1 MAHKQ
6 VLFRSAA
13 REKILRGTAQLADF
27 IRVTLGPRSKSVL
40 IEKKWGAP
48 IVCNDGVTIAKEF
61 DLKDPEENLGAR
73 MLRQAAEKTGEMVGD
88 GTSTSTILAH
98 AIFADG
104 VRNVVAGA
112 SAIDI
117 KRGLD
122 RATKRAVE
130 TLRALSRPVKTRR
143 ETAQVAAISAHNDA
157 AIGELVADA
166 LEKVGSEGV
175 ITVEESKTTETALDV
190 VEGMQFDHGFL
201 SPYFITNPEK
211 MEAEMEDVLVL
222 ISDRKI
228 GILKDLLPLLDEV
241 AKSGRPLLVVA
252 EDVEGEALAT
262 LIVNH
267 IRGGLKSCAV
277 KAPGFGDRR
286 KAMLEDI
293 AVLTG
298 GQVVSEDLGLKL
310 EHVAINQLGRAKRIV
325 VDKENT
331 TIIGGAGDRKQIDA
345 RVEQIRREIDKAT
358 SDYDKEKL
366 QERLAKLAGGVAVV
380 RVGAPSESEMKSKKE
395 AFDDAISATKAAVAE
410 GIVPGGGLALLR
422 CVDAVV
428 QEESKCEGD
437 EKTGVQIL
445 KRALEVPTRQIAEN
459 SAVDGGVVVARM
471 LGGKGN
477 EGFDAGRKEYVDLI
491 EAGIIDPTKVVRIA
505 LENAVS
511 VASILLLTEA
521 TMTEIPEDTKKP
533 DRRAGNGAIGFLQM
547 PLFDPSPRGRKSSC
561 SCRELYAFF
570 FLVAPL
576 PAVCA
581 RKAAGLADC
590 KLLTQTQNISDDFL
604 HLKISQVR
612 VRHAFLGI

>member
-13 REKILRGTAQLADF
+13 RDKILRGTTQLADAV
-27 IRVTLGPRSKSVL
+27 RVTLGPRSKAVL

-73 MLRQAAEKTGEMVGD
+73 MLRQAAEKTGDMVGD

-122 RATKRAVE
+122 RAAKCAIE
-130 TLRALSRPVKTRR
+130 ALRAMSRPVKTRK
-143 ETAQVAAISAHNDA
+143 EKAQVGAISAHNDP

-166 LEKVGSEGV
+166 MDKVGGEGV

-190 VEGMQFDHGFL
+190 VEGMQFDRGFL

-211 MEAEMEDVLVL
+211 MEAVIEDALIL

-228 GILKDLLPLLDEV
+228 SALKDMIPLLEQV
-241 AKSGRPLLVVA
+241 AKSARPLLVVA
-252 EDVEGEALAT
+252 EDVEGEAFAT
-262 LIVNH
+262 LIVNQ
-267 IRGGLKSCAV
+267 IRGALKSCAV

-293 AVLTG
+293 AALTG
-298 GQVVSEDLGLKL
+298 GQVVSEDLGVKL
-310 EHVAINQLGRAKRIV
+310 EHVAIEQLGRAKRIV
-325 VDKENT
+325 VDKDNT
-331 TIIGGAGDRKQIDA
+331 TIIGGAGNRKQIDG
-345 RVEQIRREIDKAT
+345 RIEQIRREIEKTT
-358 SDYDKEKL
+358 SDYDREKL
-366 QERLAKLAGGVAVV
+366 QERLAKLAGGVAVI

-395 AFDDAISATKAAVAE
+395 ALDDAISATKAAVAE

-422 CVDAVV
+422 CVKALT
-428 QEESKCEGD
+428 EEEAKCEGD

-445 KRALEVPTRQIAEN
+445 KRALEAPTRQIAEN

-471 LGGKGN
+471 LSGSGN

-521 TMTEIPEDTKKP
+521 TMTEIPEPYKERNP
-533 DRRAGNGAIGFLQM
+533 EPEMAM
-547 PLFDPSPRGRKSSC
+547 
-561 SCRELYAFF
+561 
-570 FLVAPL
+570 
-576 PAVCA
+576 
-581 RKAAGLADC
+581 
-590 KLLTQTQNISDDFL
+590 
-604 HLKISQVR
+604 
-612 VRHAFLGI
+612 

>member
-13 REKILRGTAQLADF
+13 REKILRGATQLADA

-88 GTSTSTILAH
+88 GTSTATILAH

-122 RATKRAVE
+122 RAVKRAIE
-130 TLRALSRPVKTRR
+130 ALRTLSRPVSTRK
-143 ETAQVAAISAHNDA
+143 EKAQVAAISAHNDS

-166 LEKVGSEGV
+166 MDKVGNEGV
-175 ITVEESKTTETALDV
+175 ITVEESRTTETVLEV
-190 VEGMQFDHGFL
+190 VEGMQFDRGFQ

-211 MEAEMEDVLVL
+211 MEAVMEDCL
-222 ISDRKI
+222 ILLSDRKI
-228 GILKDLLPLLDEV
+228 GALNDLIPMLEQV
-241 AKSGRPLLVVA
+241 VKSGKPLLVVA

-262 LIVNH
+262 LIVNQ
-267 IRGGLKSCAV
+267 IRGALKSCAV

-286 KAMLEDI
+286 KAMLEDM

-298 GQVVSEDLGLKL
+298 GQVISEELGLKL
-310 EHVAINQLGRAKRIV
+310 EHVTLEQLGRAKRVV
-325 VDKENT
+325 VDKDNT
-331 TIIGGAGDRKQIDA
+331 TIIGGAGDRKQIDG
-345 RVEQIRREIDKAT
+345 RVDQIRREIEKVT
-358 SDYDKEKL
+358 SDYDREKL
-366 QERLAKLAGGVAVV
+366 QERLAKLAGGVAVI
-380 RVGAPSESEMKSKKE
+380 RVGAPSEAEMKSKKE
-395 AFDDAISATKAAVAE
+395 ALDDAISATKAAVAE

-422 CVDAVV
+422 CVEAVTD
-428 QEESKCEGD
+428 EEAKCEGD

-445 KRALEVPTRQIAEN
+445 KRALEAPTRQIAEN
-459 SAVDGGVVVARM
+459 SAVDGGVVLARM
-471 LGGKGN
+471 LEGKGN
-477 EGFDAGRKEYVDLI
+477 YGFDAGRKEYVDLV

-511 VASILLLTEA
+511 VASVLLLTEA
-521 TMTEIPEDTKKP
+521 TMTELPESKKE
-533 DRRAGNGAIGFLQM
+533 
-547 PLFDPSPRGRKSSC
+547 PSASP
-561 SCRELYAFF
+561 EMAM
-570 FLVAPL
+570 
-576 PAVCA
+576 
-581 RKAAGLADC
+581 
-590 KLLTQTQNISDDFL
+590 
-604 HLKISQVR
+604 
-612 VRHAFLGI
+612 

>member
-13 REKILRGTAQLADF
+13 REKILRGTTQLADSV
-27 IRVTLGPRSKSVL
+27 RVTLGPRSKSVL

-73 MLRQAAEKTGEMVGD
+73 MLRQAAEKTGDMVGD

-122 RATKRAVE
+122 RATKCAVE
-130 TLRALSRPVKTRR
+130 ALKALSRPVKTRK
-143 ETAQVAAISAHNDA
+143 ETAQVAAISAHNDS

-166 LEKVGSEGV
+166 MDKVGSEGV
-175 ITVEESKTTETALDV
+175 ITVEESKTTETALEV
-190 VEGMQFDHGFL
+190 VEGMQFDRGFL

-211 MEAEMEDVLVL
+211 MEAAMEDVLVL

-228 GILKDLLPLLDEV
+228 GVLKDLLPLLDEV
-241 AKSGRPLLVVA
+241 VKSGRPLLVIA

-267 IRGGLKSCAV
+267 LRGSLKSCAV

-298 GQVVSEDLGLKL
+298 GQVVSEDIGLKL
-310 EHVAINQLGRAKRIV
+310 EHVTVEQLGRAKRIV

-331 TIIGGAGDRKQIDA
+331 TIIGGAGDRRQIDG
-345 RVEQIRREIDKAT
+345 RVEQIRREIEKTT

-366 QERLAKLAGGVAVV
+366 QERLAKLAGGVAVI

-395 AFDDAISATKAAVAE
+395 AVDDAISATKAAVAE

-422 CVDAVV
+422 CVDAVA
-428 QEESKCEGD
+428 QEEAKCEGD
-437 EKTGVQIL
+437 EKTGMQIL

-471 LGGKGN
+471 LSGKGN
-477 EGFDAGRKEYVDLI
+477 EGFDAARKEYVDLM

-511 VASILLLTEA
+511 VASVLLLTEA
-521 TMTEIPEDTKKP
+521 TMTEIPEDKKERIAEP
-533 DRRAGNGAIGFLQM
+533 EMTL
-547 PLFDPSPRGRKSSC
+547 
-561 SCRELYAFF
+561 
-570 FLVAPL
+570 
-576 PAVCA
+576 
-581 RKAAGLADC
+581 
-590 KLLTQTQNISDDFL
+590 
-604 HLKISQVR
+604 
-612 VRHAFLGI
+612 